1 MPTTVIVIGTPKSGA
16 LVTSAIDLSSP
27 LVKNSVSLS
36 ACTMRHGMRSP
47 ISIPASSA

>member
-16 LVTSAIDLSSP
+16 PVTAAIDSSSP

-36 ACTMRHGMRSP
+36 A
-47 ISIPASSA
+47 